1 MLENQDMKITNPIKT
16 GLMLI
21 ALGLTSCEDK
31 LLNLTPESV
40 LTPTNFYK
48 TASDINQAV
57 LGVYNS
63 LQTRRPTDY
72 LLMEV
77 PADNLYMSANTT
89 IAGSNDVDFLTV
101 NADNALTAA
110 FWNTTYN
117 GIFRANAV
125 LLNIDTPT
133 NYGAGLKDQ
142 YIGEAK
148 FMRALFYFDLVRVF
162 GGVPKVVDKIS
173 ITEAAALPKSTE
185 EEIYA
190 LIVEDLTDAI
200 AKLPARKSI
209 ATGRASKG
217 AAMGLLGKV
226 YVYRQDWA
234 NAKTQLEKLVN
245 EQDYK
250 LVSDFASLWKLE
262 SEDNDEILF
271 TVKYVDG
278 TNGQNLSTSY
288 TPNGGLVG
296 IADRGAETSLP
307 SWSLMKKYETG
318 DKRKAATVQEW
329 WTSPAQPNAEPIYY
343 PYVSKYAVK
352 HSYGA
357 SGIDIPVLRYAD
369 ILLLYAE
376 TLFKSG
382 DKANALVQLNKIRE
396 RAFGNAM
403 HNYKGTEA
411 ADFMNLILNERQL
424 ELAYEHERWFD
435 LVRTGKYLTVMAQE
449 ERLYNYAAKTPVV
462 VNLTP
467 KDFMK
472 VYPIPQAQID
482 LSTGLKQNNGY

>member
-1 MLENQDMKITNPIKT
+1 MKITKHIKT
-16 GLMLI
+16 GLMLM
-21 ALGLTSCEDK
+21 ALGMTSCEDK

-48 TASDINQAV
+48 SANDINQAV
-57 LGVYNS
+57 LAVYNS
-63 LQTRRPTDY
+63 LQSRKQTDY
-72 LLMEV
+72 LLTEV
-77 PADNLYMSANTT
+77 PADNLYMSSNTT
-89 IAGSNDVDFLTV
+89 IAGSNDIDFLTV
-101 NADNALTAA
+101 NSDNALTTA

-125 LLNIDTPT
+125 LLNIDNPT
-133 NYGAGLKDQ
+133 NYAAGVKDQ

-162 GGVPKVVDKIS
+162 GGVPKVISQIS
-173 ITEAAALPKSTE
+173 IPDAASLPKATE

-190 LIVEDLTDAI
+190 LIIEDLTDAA
-200 AKLPARKSI
+200 AKLPVRKSI

-217 AAMGLLGKV
+217 AALGLLGKV

-234 NAKTQLEKLVN
+234 NAKIQLEKLIN
-245 EQDYK
+245 ELDYK
-250 LVSDFASLWKLE
+250 LVGDFASLWKVE

-278 TNGQNLSTSY
+278 SNGQSLSTSY

-318 DKRKAATVQEW
+318 DKRKASTVQEW
-329 WTSPAQPNAEPIYY
+329 WASPANPKAEPIWY
-343 PYVSKYAVK
+343 PYVSKFAVK

-357 SGIDIPVLRYAD
+357 SGLDIPVLRYAD
-369 ILLLYAE
+369 VILLYAE
-376 TLFKSG
+376 TLFRLG
-382 DKANALVQLNKIRE
+382 DKANALIQLNKIRE
-396 RAFGNAM
+396 RAFGNAT

-411 ADFMNLILNERQL
+411 TDFMDLILNERQL

-435 LVRTGKYLTVMAQE
+435 LVRTGKYLTVMKQE
-449 ERLYNYAAKTPVV
+449 ERLYNYAAKSPVV
-462 VNLTP
+462 VDLAP

-482 LSTGLKQNNGY
+482 LSGGLKQNAGY

>member
-1 MLENQDMKITNPIKT
+1 MNISKHIKT
-16 GLMLI
+16 GLMLM
-21 ALGLTSCEDK
+21 ALGFTSCEDK

-48 TASDINQAV
+48 TSADINQAV
-57 LGVYNS
+57 LGVYSS
-63 LQTRRPTDY
+63 LQTRKPNDY

-77 PADNLYMSANTT
+77 PGDNLYMSANTT

-133 NYGAGLKDQ
+133 NYTAGQKEQ
-142 YIGEAK
+142 YIGEAR
-148 FMRALFYFDLVRVF
+148 FMRALFYFDLLRVF

-173 ITEAAALPKSTE
+173 IPEAAALPRATE

-190 LIVEDLTDAI
+190 LIIGDLTDAA
-200 AKLPARKSI
+200 AKLPLRKSI

-217 AAMGLLGKV
+217 AAMALLGKV
-226 YVYRQDWA
+226 HVYRQDWA
-234 NAKTQLEKLVN
+234 NAKTQLEKVIN
-245 EQDYK
+245 ELDYK
-250 LVSDFASLWKLE
+250 LVPDFASLWKLE
-262 SEDNDEILF
+262 SEDNDEVIF

-278 TNGQNLSTSY
+278 TNGQGLSTSY

-296 IADRGAETSLP
+296 VADRGAETSLP

-329 WTSPAQPNAEPIYY
+329 WTSPAQPNSAPIYY
-343 PYVSKYAVK
+343 PYVAKYAVK

-357 SGIDIPVLRYAD
+357 AGIDIPVLRYAD
-369 ILLLYAE
+369 VVLLYAE

-382 DKANALVQLNKIRE
+382 DKANALVQLNKVRE
-396 RAFGNAM
+396 RAFGNAS

-411 ADFMNLILNERQL
+411 ADMMDLILNERQL

-435 LVRTGKYLTVMAQE
+435 LVRTGKYLTVMKQE
-449 ERLYNYAAKTPVV
+449 ERLYNYAAKKPVV
-462 VNLTP
+462 VDLAP

-482 LSTGLKQNNGY
+482 LSANLKQNNGY

>member
-1 MLENQDMKITNPIKT
+1 MKISKHIKT
-16 GLMLI
+16 GLLLM

-40 LTPTNFYK
+40 LTPSDFYK
-48 TASDINQAV
+48 TAADINQAV

-63 LQTRRPTDY
+63 LQTRRQTDY

-125 LLNIDTPT
+125 LLNIDTPV
-133 NYGAGLKDQ
+133 NYTPGQKDQ

-148 FMRALFYFDLVRVF
+148 FMRALYYFDLVRIF

-173 ITEAAALPKSTE
+173 IPEAAALPRATE
-185 EEIYA
+185 EEIYS
-190 LIVEDLTDAI
+190 LIIEDLTDAI
-200 AKLPARKSI
+200 TRLPAKKSI

-217 AAMGLLGKV
+217 AAMALLGKV

-234 NAKTQLEKLVN
+234 NAKNQLEKVIN
-245 EQDYK
+245 EPDYK

-262 SEDNDEILF
+262 TEDNDEVIF

-278 TNGQNLSTSY
+278 TNGQSLSTSY

-307 SWSLMKKYETG
+307 SWSLMKKYEAG

-369 ILLLYAE
+369 VILLYAE
-376 TLFKSG
+376 TLFRSG

-396 RAFGNAM
+396 RAFGNAS
-403 HNYKGTEA
+403 HNYKGNETT
-411 ADFMNLILNERQL
+411 DFMDLILDERQL

-435 LVRTGKYLTVMAQE
+435 LVRTGKYLSVMTRE

-462 VNLTP
+462 VNLAP

-482 LSTGLKQNNGY
+482 LSSGLKQNNGY

>member
-1 MLENQDMKITNPIKT
+1 MNISRHIKT
-16 GLMLI
+16 GLMLM
-21 ALGLTSCEDK
+21 ALGFTSCEDK
-31 LLNLTPESV
+31 LLNLTPDSV

-48 TASDINQAV
+48 NAADINQAV
-57 LGVYNS
+57 LGIYNS
-63 LQTRRPTDY
+63 LQTRRQTDY

-117 GIFRANAV
+117 GVFRANAV

-133 NYGAGLKDQ
+133 NYTAGQKDQ

-148 FMRALFYFDLVRVF
+148 FMRALYYFDLVRVF
-162 GGVPKVVDKIS
+162 GAVPKVVDKIS
-173 ITEAAALPKSTE
+173 IPEAAALPKATE
-185 EEIYA
+185 EEIYS
-190 LIVEDLTDAI
+190 LIIEDLTDAA
-200 AKLPARKSI
+200 AKLPARKST

-217 AAMGLLGKV
+217 AAMALLGKV

-234 NAKTQLEKLVN
+234 NAKTQLEKVIN
-245 EQDYK
+245 ELDYK
-250 LVSDFASLWKLE
+250 LVADFASLWKLE
-262 SEDNDEILF
+262 TEDNDEVIF

-278 TNGQNLSTSY
+278 TNGQSLSTSY

-307 SWSLMKKYETG
+307 SWSLLKKYEEA
-318 DKRKAATVQEW
+318 DKRKAATVKEW

-369 ILLLYAE
+369 IVLLYAE
-376 TLFKSG
+376 TLFKQG

-396 RAFGNAM
+396 RAFGNAA
-403 HNYKGTEA
+403 HNYKGTET
-411 ADFMNLILNERQL
+411 ADLMDLILNERQL

-435 LVRTGKYLTVMAQE
+435 LVRSGKYLTVMKQE

-462 VNLTP
+462 VELAP

-482 LSTGLKQNNGY
+482 LSSGLKQNNGY

>member
-1 MLENQDMKITNPIKT
+1 MKISKHITKS
-16 GLMLI
+16 LMLI
-21 ALGLTSCEDK
+21 TLGLVSCEDK

-48 TASDINQAV
+48 NAADINQAV

-63 LQTRRPTDY
+63 LQTRRQTDY

-133 NYGAGLKDQ
+133 NYAAGQKDQ
-142 YIGEAK
+142 LTGEAK

-162 GGVPKVVDKIS
+162 GGVPKVVDKITIS
-173 ITEAAALPKSTE
+173 EAAALPKATE

-190 LIVEDLTDAI
+190 LIVSDLTDAA
-200 AKLPARKSI
+200 AKLPVRKSI

-217 AAMGLLGKV
+217 AAAALLAKV

-234 NAKTQLEKLVN
+234 NAKTQLEKVIN
-245 EQDYK
+245 ELDYK
-250 LVSDFASLWKLE
+250 LVNDFASLWKLE
-262 SEDNDEILF
+262 SEDNDEVIF

-278 TNGQNLSTSY
+278 TNGQSLSTSY

-307 SWSLMKKYETG
+307 SWSLIKKYEAG

-329 WTSPAQPNAEPIYY
+329 WTSPAQPNSAPIYY

-369 ILLLYAE
+369 VVLLYAE
-376 TLFKSG
+376 TLFKLG

-396 RAFGNAM
+396 RAFGDAT

-411 ADFMNLILNERQL
+411 TDFMDLILNERQL
-424 ELAYEHERWFD
+424 EFAYEHERWFD
-435 LVRTGKYLTVMAQE
+435 LVRTGKYLSVMTQE

-462 VNLTP
+462 VNLAP

-482 LSTGLKQNNGY
+482 LSSGLKQNSGY

>member
-1 MLENQDMKITNPIKT
+1 MHQDMNIAKHIKT
-16 GLMLI
+16 GLMLM
-21 ALGLTSCEDK
+21 ALGMAGCEDK

-48 TASDINQAV
+48 NAADINQAV
-57 LGVYNS
+57 LGIYNS
-63 LQTRRPTDY
+63 LQTRRQTDY

-133 NYGAGLKDQ
+133 NYAAGQKDQ
-142 YIGEAK
+142 FIGEAR
-148 FMRALFYFDLVRVF
+148 FMRALYYFDLLRVF

-173 ITEAAALPKSTE
+173 IGDAATLPKASE
-185 EEIYA
+185 EEIYG
-190 LIVEDLTDAI
+190 LIIEDLTDAA

-217 AAMGLLGKV
+217 AAMALLGKV

-234 NAKTQLEKLVN
+234 NAKTQLEKVIN
-245 EQDYK
+245 ELDYK
-250 LVSDFASLWKLE
+250 LVPDFASLWKLE
-262 SEDNDEILF
+262 SEDNDEVIF

-278 TNGQNLSTSY
+278 TNGQSLSTSY

-307 SWSLMKKYETG
+307 SWSLMKKFETG

-329 WTSPAQPNAEPIYY
+329 WTSPAQPNAQPIYY

-369 ILLLYAE
+369 IVLLYAE
-376 TLFKSG
+376 TLFKLN
-382 DKANALVQLNKIRE
+382 DKANALVQLNKVRE
-396 RAFGNAM
+396 RAFGNAT

-411 ADFMNLILNERQL
+411 TDFLDLILNERQL

-435 LVRTGKYLTVMAQE
+435 LVRTRKYLTVMKQE

-462 VNLTP
+462 VDLMP
-467 KDFMK
+467 KEFMK

-482 LSTGLKQNNGY
+482 LSSGLKQNNGY